1 MGVTWSG
8 GQQPDGAVRAAACV
22 RQMAE
27 LGDEAFWRPFL
38 GESDAAA
45 QDAFRCL
52 TAGDVR
58 ALRDELPSGL
68 STLIHKAVEKL
79 RVAAESG
86 CTDDQEPV
94 VVLSCIRLLTRL
106 LPFVFEDA
114 QWKDFF
120 WAHAPTHHNV
130 EENTSK
136 VTSPLAETL
145 LLAIAELLFCPGFT
159 VTPHRQP
166 GPDTPEDTWPLDSC
180 EFIWE
185 AGVGVNISPP
195 QSYVHDTN
203 RLEILKLL
211 LTCFSEVIYESENDP
226 RSCNSWVKL
235 FCSKENRHTL
245 ALFTSL
251 LNVVFAYDPVG
262 YGVPY
267 NYLLVRDHREPLV
280 EMACQVLIAALDGE
294 HSLPGS
300 PFFGFSIGDSENPQ
314 LNLFVTYLSK
324 IHTDEDFQFILSG
337 LVRLL
342 NNPLQQTYL
351 PYSTKRVH
359 FHQELLVLFW
369 ILCQQNKNFLSFVLK
384 TNDMLGIV
392 VPILY
397 YLNDARDDDSQMGL
411 LSIGVFILLML
422 SGERNFGIHLNNSL
436 SIRVPLGI
444 RVFNGTHADLLIIVF
459 HQMITRSQQ
468 KLQNLFDCLMTIVA
482 NVSPF
487 LKSTSM
493 VSATKLVQLL
503 EVFSSPHFLFSSPH
517 KPKLLRLLLEV
528 FNNVIQYQF
537 NGNCHLVYAI
547 LCKRSVFN
555 HLANLP
561 VDKDF
566 IEKTTRKTEAPRGVR
581 GVINSLASSTEG
593 PLPTLPTQPL
603 HTLPST
609 PSPTLPT
616 QPLPTQSL
624 PPPPLHT
631 QPHPPHPPLPTQSLP
646 PHPTP
651 ACMTDGRIQYSPVSS
666 WKSKLPLNTIMKLL
680 HVLVPQ
686 VKMLCLK
693 RGLEDETQILRYL
706 KQGSMVGLLPV
717 PHRIITHRCQPNK
730 DTARWF
736 STYFWSVVC
745 DRNIDPPIWLDS
757 KIKMFKENV

>member
-1 MGVTWSG
+1 
-8 GQQPDGAVRAAACV
+8 
-22 RQMAE
+22 MAE

-38 GESDAAA
+38 GESDAAG
-45 QDAFRCL
+45 QDAFL
-52 TAGDVR
+52 YVTAGDVR

-68 STLIHKAVEKL
+68 CTLIHKAVEKL

-86 CTDDQEPV
+86 CADDQEPV
-94 VVLSCIRLLTRL
+94 VVLTCIRLLTRL

-130 EENTSK
+130 NVEEDTSK
-136 VTSPLAETL
+136 VTPPLAETL

-159 VTPHRQP
+159 VAPHRQP

-211 LTCFSEVIYESENDP
+211 LTCFSEVIYQSENDP

-280 EMACQVLIAALDGE
+280 EVACQVLIAALDGE

-300 PFFGFSIGDSENPQ
+300 PFFGFSIGDIENPQ
-314 LNLFVTYLSK
+314 QSRTQKHLNCSNLFVTYLSK
-324 IHTDEDFQFILSG
+324 IHNDEDFEFILSG

-351 PYSTKRVH
+351 PYSTKRIH

-411 LSIGVFILLML
+411 LSIGVFILLIL

-487 LKSTSM
+487 LKSMSL

-503 EVFSSPHFLFSSPH
+503 EIFSSPHFLFASPH
-517 KPKLLRLLLEV
+517 NPKLLLLLLEV

-537 NGNCHLVYAI
+537 NGNCHLVYAM

-555 HLANLP
+555 RLANLP
-561 VDKDF
+561 VDKEF
-566 IEKTTRKTEAPRGVR
+566 IENTTRKTEAPHGDKQPSMSVTDSPEALQPIFHGQLGTRLRTVQGAR
-581 GVINSLASSTEG
+581 SESSG
-593 PLPTLPTQPL
+593 PGDGAAEESKFCGTPDCLE
-603 HTLPST
+603 ST
-609 PSPTLPT
+609 SWK
-616 QPLPTQSL
+616 
-624 PPPPLHT
+624 
-631 QPHPPHPPLPTQSLP
+631 
-646 PHPTP
+646 PTP
-651 ACMTDGRIQYSPVSS
+651 KWVCS

-693 RGLEDETQILRYL
+693 RGLEDETEILRYL
-706 KQGSMVGLLPV
+706 RQGSMVGLLPV

-730 DTARWF
+730 DTAHWF
-736 STYFWSVVC
+736 STYFWSVIC
-745 DRNIDPPIWLDS
+745 NRNIDPPIWLDS

>member
-8 GQQPDGAVRAAACV
+8 GQQAAGAVRAAACV
-22 RQMAE
+22 RQVAE
-27 LGDEAFWRPFL
+27 LGDEAFWSPFL

-45 QDAFRCL
+45 QDAFRLL

-130 EENTSK
+130 EEDTSK
-136 VTSPLAETL
+136 VTPPLAEAL

-203 RLEILKLL
+203 RLEILNLL
-211 LTCFSEVIYESENDP
+211 LTCFSEVIYQSENDP

-280 EMACQVLIAALDGE
+280 EVACQVLIAALDGE

-300 PFFGFSIGDSENPQ
+300 PLFGFSIGDSENPQ
-314 LNLFVTYLSK
+314 LSRTQQHLNCSNLFVTYLSK

-517 KPKLLRLLLEV
+517 NPKLLLLLLEV

-537 NGNCHLVYAI
+537 NGNCHLVYAM

-566 IEKTTRKTEAPRGVR
+566 IEKTTRKTEAPRGDKQPSMS
-581 GVINSLASSTEG
+581 VIDSPEALQPIFHGQLGTRLRTVQGARSEISGPGDGATEESKFSGTPDCLEST
-593 PLPTLPTQPL
+593 
-603 HTLPST
+603 SWK
-609 PSPTLPT
+609 
-616 QPLPTQSL
+616 
-624 PPPPLHT
+624 
-631 QPHPPHPPLPTQSLP
+631 
-646 PHPTP
+646 PTP
-651 ACMTDGRIQYSPVSS
+651 KWVSS